1 MRVAGSVYFC
11 DHLDAPWSMEF
22 ADTDRAT
29 FHLVRR
35 GECGITSGD
44 IFERLGPGDFVF
56 VEPGRDHV
64 LANEGSGEPAN
75 DRPSTTL
82 LLCGYCQF
90 EAPKGHPLLKS
101 LPSLTVIRE
110 EELLNHRWL
119 KSTLDQ
125 LSTEYLSRQP
135 GSEVVVDKLTEILIV
150 ELIRINFGRSEQSG
164 FTGAL
169 LDTQI
174 SQGLELLHAAPEQSW
189 TLDSLASKVAMSR
202 AAFAKRFK
210 ERVGQTMFGYLT
222 ALRMQRAQILLRES
236 DLSLYAVAN
245 RVGYQSDLAFTK
257 AFKRLLG
264 VTPTIYRK
272 TSSGE
277 RQIA

>member
-1 MRVAGSVYFC
+1 MLFRS
-11 DHLDAPWSMEF
+11 
-22 ADTDRAT
+22 
-29 FHLVRR
+29 
-35 GECGITSGD
+35 
-44 IFERLGPGDFVF
+44 
-56 VEPGRDHV
+56 
-64 LANEGSGEPAN
+64 
-75 DRPSTTL
+75 
-82 LLCGYCQF
+82 
-90 EAPKGHPLLKS
+90 
-101 LPSLTVIRE
+101 RE
-110 EELLNHRWL
+110 EELLHHRWL

-189 TLDSLASKVAMSR
+189 TLDTLASKIAMSR

-210 ERVGQTMFGYLT
+210 ERVGQTMFEYLT
-222 ALRMQRAQILLRES
+222 ALRMQRAQTLLRES

-264 VTPTIYRK
+264 VTPTVYRK
-272 TSSGE
+272 ASSGE
-277 RQIA
+277 QQID